1 MVAKK
6 GSDLTAVKKVINEI
20 RPMLVTDG
28 GDIELVSFKDG
39 VVKVKLQGAC
49 SGYPMAAQTL
59 KNGVEAMLKEKVNG
73 VKSVVRVD

>member
-49 SGYPMAAQTL
+49 SGCPMAAQTL